1 MEPVDQQF
9 LHQPFKR
16 TRFIADEEI
25 MSPFLSDH
33 NCNGRSSHDGGS
45 RGAFLA
51 ESDSALGTSDD
62 CGASTTM
69 PLNSHHGH
77 FSLSNQNVSA
87 DIMAADPRNSG
98 QLSWDEVTA
107 VLASAAADV
116 ALKPSSRKPP
126 LFRTSG
132 ARAAVMPPQSFTASS
147 AAPSFVDSSGDCP
160 LVCEVQ
166 VRSHG
171 HVFFFLSRPSFFLF
185 LCELGI
191 FFSKP
196 DLISGLPTSAV
207 HNSDQLGAAE
217 VRMGQG
223 HCHSCVCC
231 SRIYAVNSSW

>member
-1 MEPVDQQF
+1 MVSLELNVGAADAWKIKMEPVDQQF

-25 MSPFLSDH
+25 ISPFLSDH
-33 NCNGRSSHDGGS
+33 NCNGRSSHDHPGGS
-45 RGAFLA
+45 KGTFLS
-51 ESDSALGTSDD
+51 ESDSLGTSED

-69 PLNSHHGH
+69 SSHHGH
-77 FSLSNQNVSA
+77 FSLSNQNASA

-132 ARAAVMPPQSFTASS
+132 TRAVMPPQSFTATS

-166 VRSHG
+166 VRSRAAHEL
-171 HVFFFLSRPSFFLF
+171 FFTAQS
-185 LCELGI
+185 
-191 FFSKP
+191 
-196 DLISGLPTSAV
+196 
-207 HNSDQLGAAE
+207 
-217 VRMGQG
+217 
-223 HCHSCVCC
+223 
-231 SRIYAVNSSW
+231 